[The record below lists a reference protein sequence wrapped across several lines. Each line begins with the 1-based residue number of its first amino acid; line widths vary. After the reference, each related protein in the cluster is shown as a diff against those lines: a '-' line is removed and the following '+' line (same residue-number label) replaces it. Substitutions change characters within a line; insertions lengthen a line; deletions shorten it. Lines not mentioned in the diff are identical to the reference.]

1 MLSSKSAAFR
11 SYSQLALIVIAAGAI
26 YPLLYLRQNFEISI
40 LESFNITQT
49 QLRYCSS
56 MLGLIF
62 VITYIPSGWLA
73 DRFSSRKLLAYSLLA
88 TALLGVWFSTM
99 PSYSSLLV
107 IYGAWG
113 VATGLT
119 FWSAHIKL
127 VAMLAK
133 KDQQG
138 KFFGILDGGRGLVEA
153 LLATVAI
160 ALFAY
165 VLSQDS
171 GSTTIAL
178 KQVIYLYIGVL
189 LLVAPLVYW
198 LLDDFEETDEKFCAE
213 CGTVIKNKSEIC
225 PKCGV
230 RQIAQPSTLNLGAV
244 ALNGKNRI
252 AAALFAFMLGAVGGH
267 KFYLGK
273 VGMGFV
279 YLIFFWTFIP
289 AIIAFVELILFLT
302 MSDEEFTQ
310 KHGQVSNSVFMD
322 DLMTVLKH
330 REIWLCAICI
340 VCGYQL
346 FYATYSFAAYLQQN
360 FGLTAVAVGTIT
372 VAKLWMRP
380 IGGIAAGF
388 IGDWSSPEKVLSIL
402 LVLASISLSMM
413 AFLPTTSASIV
424 MLVVVLLIGLLT
436 YGVRGLYWAT
446 LGGCNVPNKIKGLAI
461 GMISM
466 IGYFPEMYLPLISAP
481 LLEQYPGGLGYRIYY
496 LIISACGLLGAYAAY
511 LLGRPKPPVKST
523 GVN

>member
-1 MLSSKSAAFR
+1 LLSSKSAAFR

-40 LESFNITQT
+40 IESFNITQT

-62 VITYIPSGWLA
+62 VITYVPSGWLA

-88 TALLGVWFSTM
+88 TALIGVWFSTM

-138 KFFGILDGGRGLVEA
+138 RFFGILDGGRGLVEA
-153 LLATVAI
+153 FLATVAI

-165 VLSQDS
+165 VLSQES
-171 GSTTIAL
+171 GSTTLAL

-189 LLVAPLVYW
+189 LLVAPLIYW
-198 LLDDFEETDEKFCAE
+198 LLDDFGEQSDD
-213 CGTVIKNKSEIC
+213 GNK
-225 PKCGV
+225 
-230 RQIAQPSTLNLGAV
+230 A
-244 ALNGKNRI
+244 
-252 AAALFAFMLGAVGGH
+252 
-267 KFYLGK
+267 
-273 VGMGFV
+273 
-279 YLIFFWTFIP
+279 
-289 AIIAFVELILFLT
+289 
-302 MSDEEFTQ
+302 D
-310 KHGQVSNSVFMD
+310 NSVFMD
-322 DLMTVLKH
+322 DLMTILRH
-330 REIWLCAICI
+330 REIWLCAICLI
-340 VCGYQL
+340 CGYQL
-346 FYATYSFAAYLQQN
+346 FYATYSFSAYLQQN

-402 LVLASISLSMM
+402 LVLASISLAMM

-446 LGGCNVPNKIKGLAI
+446 LGGCNVPNKVKGLAI

-511 LLGRPKPPVKST
+511 LLARPKAPVKST
-523 GVN
+523 GAN